1 MIVYSKQYANIFFLF
16 GILFAIIKL
25 QRFVLSLCLCMNPET
40 IEMQGQIVGVIFLAT
55 MFMVTFGPLVSEFI
69 DMMKDIREWMKRS

>member
-1 MIVYSKQYANIFFLF
+1 
-16 GILFAIIKL
+16 
-25 QRFVLSLCLCMNPET
+25 MNPET
-40 IEMQGQIVGVIFLAT
+40 IEMQGQVVGIIFLAT